1 MKDKKSGLFGEV
13 GRDVREVASSARV
26 DDGVDPRE
34 EALRRRRERRVLRP
48 GQGHGIHKQ
57 EQFHSQVQQA
67 IESALQ
73 TSSSPLLNGLFV
85 EEVVQ
90 QGGSL
95 VVVVKLPESA
105 GSEAAAL
112 AEAARELEQ
121 AASRLRREV
130 AETITRK
137 EAPTLSFVVLP
148 PGAQKIGE

>member
-1 MKDKKSGLFGEV
+1 MKGKRSGLFSEV
-13 GRDVREVASSARV
+13 GRDVHDVASSARV
-26 DDGVDPRE
+26 DDGVDPRV

-73 TSSSPLLNGLFV
+73 TSSSPVLNALLV

-105 GSEAAAL
+105 GGEAAAL
-112 AEAARELEQ
+112 AEASRELEQ
-121 AASRLRREV
+121 ASPRLRREV
-130 AETITRK
+130 AEAITRK
-137 EAPTLSFVVLP
+137 ETPSLSFVVLP
-148 PGAQKIGE
+148 PGAQKLEE